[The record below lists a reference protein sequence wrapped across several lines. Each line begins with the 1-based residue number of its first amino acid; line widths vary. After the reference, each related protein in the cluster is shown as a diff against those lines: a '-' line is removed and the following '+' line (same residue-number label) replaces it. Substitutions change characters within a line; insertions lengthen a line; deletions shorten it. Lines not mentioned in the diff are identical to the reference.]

1 MNSRERIR
9 AALNHEKPDRCPADL
24 GSTYVTGIT
33 ASAYYELRKVLG
45 LPAGRPRV
53 YEVMQMLALVEED
66 VLDALGVDTVGLYLP
81 KTSFGF
87 PQADWKDWT
96 LFDGTPVSV
105 PGGFNTVP
113 DENGDILLYPGG
125 DRSASASGRMPR
137 GGYYFDA
144 IVRQGPL
151 DEENLDPRAWLEG
164 QLDPYSDEDL
174 AFLEKR
180 SRELHDNTTRAIVL
194 SFGGGSFGDIARVPG
209 AALANPK
216 GIRDPEEWYVA
227 HLTHPD
233 YIREIFQLTC
243 EVSMKNLPLLREAV
257 GDRVDVVYM
266 TGTDFGSQRGLLM
279 SPDIYREMYKP
290 LHKELNDWVHEN
302 TSWKTFVHTCGA
314 VGELIGDFIEAG
326 FDCLN
331 PVQVSAD
338 GMDPA
343 ALKRDFGDRIAFW
356 GGGVDTQKTL
366 PFGTPD
372 EVGREVAE
380 HVRIFNQNGGFV
392 FNAIH
397 NIQAKTPP
405 ENLRALF
412 GAVARNR

>member
-9 AALNHEKPDRCPADL
+9 AALNHERPDRCPVDL
-24 GSTYVTGIT
+24 GSTYVTGIA
-33 ASAYYELRKVLG
+33 ASAYYELREALG

-53 YEVMQMLALVEED
+53 YEVMQMLALVEDD

-87 PQADWKDWT
+87 PQADWKGWT

-105 PGGFNTVP
+105 PGGFNTDP

-125 DRSASASGRMPR
+125 DRSALASGRMPK
-137 GGYYFDA
+137 GGYYFDS
-144 IVRQGPL
+144 IVRQGPV
-151 DEENLDPRAWLEG
+151 DEEDLDPREWLEG
-164 QLDPYSDEDL
+164 QLDPYCDEDL
-174 AFLEKR
+174 AFLEER
-180 SRELHDNTTRAIVL
+180 SRELYETTTRAIVL

-209 AALANPK
+209 AALAEPK
-216 GIRDPEEWYVA
+216 GIRNQEDWYVA
-227 HLTHPD
+227 HVTHPE
-233 YIREIFQLTC
+233 YIRGIFELTC
-243 EVSMKNLPLLREAV
+243 ELSMKNLPLLREAV

-279 SPDIYREMYKP
+279 SPDIYREMYEP
-290 LHKELNDWVHEN
+290 LHKKLNDWVHAN
-302 TSWKTFVHTCGA
+302 TSWKTFMHSCGA
-314 VGELIGDFIEAG
+314 IRELIPDLIEAG

-331 PVQVSAD
+331 PVQVSAER
-338 GMDPA
+338 MDA
-343 ALKRDFGDRIAFW
+343 AGLKRDFGDRIVFW

-372 EVGREVAE
+372 QVEREVAE
-380 HVRIFNQNGGFV
+380 RINIFNRNGGFV

-405 ENLRALF
+405 GNLRALF